1 MYIYVLDKTLKRIG
15 LIDNYVSLIWTTR
28 YYSYGDFE
36 LYLPVTT
43 EFIELLQIGYY
54 LETTESNYVMI
65 IESINLKTDAENGNY
80 LTISGRSVESLL
92 ERRVVSSR
100 MSVSD
105 YQIEN
110 LSKMLI
116 ESNFINTSSDRIMN
130 EIAVNSETKG
140 FSDTITGQYFGN
152 NVYEVISQ
160 NCTAYGY
167 GFRMP
172 LVNGKFTFEMYAGLD
187 RTRSQKVN
195 IPAIFSPEFEN
206 LVNTEY
212 SYNVQEYKNVAFVAG
227 EGEGSARKSIFSGA
241 VSGIERREIFVD
253 ARDLS
258 SENLTTFQYQQQ
270 LKNRGIEKLAE
281 TIIFPEY
288 VGEVNNFPEYCGL
301 GDIVEVVNEFNMKA
315 TARITE
321 IIESYSTSGN
331 TRVPTF
337 DEWSV

>member
-28 YYSYGDFE
+28 YYTYGDFE

-54 LETTESNYVMI
+54 LETTESNYVMT

-140 FSDTITGQYFGN
+140 FSDAITGQYFGN

-172 LVNGKFTFEMYAGLD
+172 LVNGKFTFEIYAGLFPNN
-187 RTRSQKVN
+187 S
-195 IPAIFSPEFEN
+195 AISLPFILYLVLNSFNCNPIDSLSFIFRPMISSP
-206 LVNTEY
+206 L
-212 SYNVQEYKNVAFVAG
+212 
-227 EGEGSARKSIFSGA
+227 
-241 VSGIERREIFVD
+241 
-253 ARDLS
+253 
-258 SENLTTFQYQQQ
+258 
-270 LKNRGIEKLAE
+270 
-281 TIIFPEY
+281 
-288 VGEVNNFPEYCGL
+288 YCICYIL
-301 GDIVEVVNEFNMKA
+301 
-315 TARITE
+315 
-321 IIESYSTSGN
+321 
-331 TRVPTF
+331 P
-337 DEWSV
+337 